1 MTIRI
6 RMLTNVRPYMIF
18 YEPGYILDK
27 GEEYYATSNSLGAIS
42 GICSNGKKLGV
53 KPGEFVFIE
62 APDWVLQIWQPT
74 DTEKSAMLAIHSE
87 VDE

>member
-27 GEEYYATSNSLGAIS
+27 GEEYYATSNSLGADA
-42 GICSNGKKLGV
+42 N
-53 KPGEFVFIE
+53 
-62 APDWVLQIWQPT
+62 
-74 DTEKSAMLAIHSE
+74 IHYIYW
-87 VDE
+87 